1 MSRIPYV
8 ESAKVLIGAPDTS
21 VATVGSIL
29 GLASGTL
36 VNPGL
41 SFFGLTPQ
49 LGAARAAVMI
59 GPPAAI
65 PGLGA
70 LPFSLEVAGISNFL
84 GNSNIF
90 GVATNNG
97 LSLNNGASIN
107 NGASFNNGFV
117 QTLGVNVDQGVKIQT
132 GLNFS
137 ADIGFNA
144 QAFTGGTIISAPIVV
159 SANGKAFDIRHPT
172 KEGQRLRYV
181 SLEGPECGVYV
192 RGKQKEKIILLPDY
206 WTELVREE
214 TITAHLTPYGKTK
227 WLYVLEIKDNQIYVE
242 YEEDELEFSYY
253 ITAERKDV
261 NRLVVEYEGLSLHD
275 YPEEFED

>member
-1 MSRIPYV
+1 MSGIPYGQC
-8 ESAKVLIGAPDTS
+8 AKVLIGEFDTS
-21 VATVGSIL
+21 VFCAGSAL

-70 LPFSLEVAGISNFL
+70 LPFSLEVTGIANFL

-97 LSLNNGASIN
+97 LSLNNGAS
-107 NGASFNNGFV
+107 FNNGFV
-117 QTLGVNVDQGVKIQT
+117 QTLGVDIDQGVKIQN

-137 ADIGFNA
+137 ADIGVNAGPFN
-144 QAFTGGTIISAPIVV
+144 GCSIISAPIGTFVV
-159 SANGKAFDIRHPT
+159 KPFDIQHPT

-181 SLEGPECGVYV
+181 SLEGPECGVYI
-192 RGKQKEKIILLPDY
+192 RGKQKEKVISLPDY
-206 WTELVREE
+206 WTGLVHEE

-227 WLYVLEIKDNQIYVE
+227 CLYVLEIKDNQIYVE

>member
-8 ESAKVLIGAPDTS
+8 VSAKVLIGDGDTS
-21 VATVGSIL
+21 VATVGSAL

-41 SFFGLTPQ
+41 SFFGLTAQ
-49 LGAARAAVMI
+49 LGAARATVMI

-70 LPFSLEVAGISNFL
+70 LPFSLEVDGVANFL
-84 GNSNIF
+84 GNSNVF

-97 LSLNNGASIN
+97 FSVNNG
-107 NGASFNNGFV
+107 GSFNNGFV
-117 QTLGVNVDQGVKIQT
+117 QTLGVNVDQGVKMQN
-132 GLNFS
+132 GLNFTS
-137 ADIGFNA
+137 GAGFNGGP
-144 QAFTGGTIISAPIVV
+144 FIGGTIISAPIVV

-206 WTELVREE
+206 WTGLVREE

-261 NRLVVEYEGLSLHD
+261 NKLGVEYEGLSLHD

>member
-1 MSRIPYV
+1 MSKVPYG
-8 ESAKVLIGAPDTS
+8 EFAKVLIGDVDTS
-21 VATVGSIL
+21 VATAGSVL
-29 GLASGTL
+29 GLVSGTL
-36 VNPGL
+36 VNSGV
-41 SFFGLTPQ
+41 SFFGGTPQ
-49 LGAARAAVMI
+49 GGVARAAVMI
-59 GPPAAI
+59 GPPVAV

-70 LPFSLEVAGISNFL
+70 LPASLEVTAMSNFL

-97 LSLNNGASIN
+97 LSVN

-117 QTLGVNVDQGVKIQT
+117 QSLGVDIDQGVKIQNA
-132 GLNFS
+132 LNFS
-137 ADIGFNA
+137 TDVGFNVG
-144 QAFTGGTIISAPIVV
+144 AFTGGTIISAPVGTFGV
-159 SANGKAFDIRHPT
+159 KPFDIQHPT

-206 WTELVREE
+206 WTGLVHEE
-214 TITAHLTPYGKTK
+214 TITVHLTPYGKTK
-227 WLYVLEIKDNQIYVE
+227 CLYVVEIKDNQIYVE

>member
-1 MSRIPYV
+1 MSKIPYV
-8 ESAKVLIGAPDTS
+8 QSAKVLIGDVDTS
-21 VATVGSIL
+21 VATAGGIL
-29 GLASGTL
+29 GLVSGTL

-41 SFFGLTPQ
+41 SFFGLSPQ
-49 LGAARAAVMI
+49 IGVARAAVMI
-59 GPPAAI
+59 GLPAAI

-70 LPFSLEVAGISNFL
+70 LPFSLEVDGVANFL

-97 LSLNNGASIN
+97 LSVN

-117 QTLGVNVDQGVKIQT
+117 QTFGVNVDQGVKIQN
-132 GLNFS
+132 GLNLS
-137 ADIGFNA
+137 TDVGINVGALNCGSIVA
-144 QAFTGGTIISAPIVV
+144 APVGTFGVKP
-159 SANGKAFDIRHPT
+159 FDIQHPT

-206 WTELVREE
+206 WTGLVHEE

-227 WLYVLEIKDNQIYVE
+227 CLYVVEIKDNQIYVE

>member
-1 MSRIPYV
+1 MPKPIYADNGSGMHVHQSIWKDGQNLFV
-8 ESAKVLIGAPDTS
+8 GQFSLGDTS
-21 VATVGSIL
+21 NASSI
-29 GLASGTL
+29 
-36 VNPGL
+36 
-41 SFFGLTPQ
+41 F
-49 LGAARAAVMI
+49 
-59 GPPAAI
+59 
-65 PGLGA
+65 A
-70 LPFSLEVAGISNFL
+70 LDI
-84 GNSNIF
+84 
-90 GVATNNG
+90 
-97 LSLNNGASIN
+97 
-107 NGASFNNGFV
+107 
-117 QTLGVNVDQGVKIQT
+117 DQGVKIQN

-137 ADIGFNA
+137 AHIGFNVG
-144 QAFTGGTIISAPIVV
+144 AFTGGSIISAPVGTFSV
-159 SANGKAFDIRHPT
+159 KPFDIQHPT

-206 WTELVREE
+206 WTGLVHEE

-227 WLYVLEIKDNQIYVE
+227 CLYVLEIKDNQIYVE

>member
-8 ESAKVLIGAPDTS
+8 ESAKVLIGDGDTS
-21 VATVGSIL
+21 VATLGSAF
-29 GLASGTL
+29 GLVSGTL

-41 SFFGLTPQ
+41 SFFGLTAQ
-49 LGAARAAVMI
+49 IGAARAAVMI
-59 GPPAAI
+59 APPAAI

-70 LPFSLEVAGISNFL
+70 LPFSLEVAGAANFL

-97 LSLNNGASIN
+97 LSLNNGAS
-107 NGASFNNGFV
+107 FNNGFV
-117 QTLGVNVDQGVKIQT
+117 QTLGVDIDLGVKIQN

-137 ADIGFNA
+137 ADIGFNVG
-144 QAFTGGTIISAPIVV
+144 AFTGGSIISAPVGTFGV
-159 SANGKAFDIRHPT
+159 KPFDIQHPT

-206 WTELVREE
+206 WTGLVHEE
-214 TITAHLTPYGKTK
+214 TITVHLTPYGKTK
-227 WLYVLEIKDNQIYVE
+227 CLYVLEIKDNQIYVE

>member
-1 MSRIPYV
+1 MSKIPYG
-8 ESAKVLIGAPDTS
+8 EFAKVLIGDIDTS
-21 VATVGSIL
+21 VATVGSAF
-29 GLASGTL
+29 GLVSGTL
-36 VNPGL
+36 INSGV
-41 SFFGLTPQ
+41 SFFGGTPQ
-49 LGAARAAVMI
+49 GGVARAAVMI
-59 GPPAAI
+59 GPPLAV

-70 LPFSLEVAGISNFL
+70 LPASLEVSGMSNHL
-84 GNSNIF
+84 GNHNIF

-97 LSLNNGASIN
+97 LSVNNGASL
-107 NGASFNNGFV
+107 NNGFV
-117 QTLGVNVDQGVKIQT
+117 QSLGVDIDQGIKIQN

-137 ADIGFNA
+137 ADIGVNAGPFN
-144 QAFTGGTIISAPIVV
+144 GCSIISAPVGTFGV
-159 SANGKAFDIRHPT
+159 KPFDIQHPT

-206 WTELVREE
+206 WTGLVHEE

-227 WLYVLEIKDNQIYVE
+227 CLYVLEIKDNQIYVE

>member
-1 MSRIPYV
+1 MSKIPYG
-8 ESAKVLIGAPDTS
+8 EFAKVLIGDVDTS
-21 VATVGSIL
+21 VATAGSAL
-29 GLASGTL
+29 GLVSGTL
-36 VNPGL
+36 VNSGV
-41 SFFGLTPQ
+41 SFFGGTPQ
-49 LGAARAAVMI
+49 GGVARAAVMI
-59 GPPAAI
+59 GPPVAV

-70 LPFSLEVAGISNFL
+70 LPASLEVTATSNFL

-97 LSLNNGASIN
+97 LSVN

-117 QTLGVNVDQGVKIQT
+117 QSLGVDIDQGVKIQNA
-132 GLNFS
+132 LNFS
-137 ADIGFNA
+137 TDVGFNVG
-144 QAFTGGTIISAPIVV
+144 AFTGGTIISAPVGTFGV
-159 SANGKAFDIRHPT
+159 KPFDIQHPT

-206 WTELVREE
+206 WTGLVHEE
-214 TITAHLTPYGKTK
+214 TITVHLTPYGKTK
-227 WLYVLEIKDNQIYVE
+227 CLYVVEIKDNQIYVE

>member
-1 MSRIPYV
+1 MASTALLNA
-8 ESAKVLIGAPDTS
+8 AKIVIGDLDTS
-21 VATVGSIL
+21 VLCAGEIL
-29 GLASGTL
+29 GLQSGTL

-41 SFFGLTPQ
+41 SFFGGTPQ
-49 LGAARAAVMI
+49 GGVARAAVMI
-59 GPPAAI
+59 GPPVAV

-70 LPFSLEVAGISNFL
+70 LPASLEVTAMSNFL

-97 LSLNNGASIN
+97 LSVN

-117 QTLGVNVDQGVKIQT
+117 QTLGVNIDQGIKIQNA
-132 GLNFS
+132 LNFS
-137 ADIGFNA
+137 AGFGYNV
-144 QAFTGGTIISAPIVV
+144 QPFTCASAITATSIISA
-159 SANGKAFDIRHPT
+159 SGKAFDIQHPT

-206 WTELVREE
+206 WTGLVHEE

-227 WLYVLEIKDNQIYVE
+227 CLYVLEIKDNQIYVE

>member
-1 MSRIPYV
+1 MSKIPYV
-8 ESAKVLIGAPDTS
+8 ESAKVLIGDIDTS
-21 VATVGSIL
+21 VLTAGSAL
-29 GLASGTL
+29 GLVSGTL
-36 VNPGL
+36 VNSGV
-41 SFFGLTPQ
+41 SFFGGTPQ
-49 LGAARAAVMI
+49 PGVARAAVMI
-59 GPPAAI
+59 GPPLAV

-70 LPFSLEVAGISNFL
+70 LPASLEVSGMSNHL
-84 GNSNIF
+84 GNHNIF

-97 LSLNNGASIN
+97 LSLNNGAS
-107 NGASFNNGFV
+107 FNNGFV
-117 QTLGVNVDQGVKIQT
+117 QTLGANIDLGVKIQT
-132 GLNFS
+132 GLNIN
-137 ADIGFNA
+137 ADVGLFAGSIF
-144 QAFTGGTIISAPIVV
+144 GGTNMTAPVGTFGI
-159 SANGKAFDIRHPT
+159 KAFDIRHPT

-206 WTELVREE
+206 WTGLVHEE

-227 WLYVLEIKDNQIYVE
+227 CLYVLEIKDNQIYVE

>member
-1 MSRIPYV
+1 MSKIPYG
-8 ESAKVLIGAPDTS
+8 EFAKVLIGDVDTS
-21 VATVGSIL
+21 VATVGSAF
-29 GLASGTL
+29 GLVSGTL
-36 VNPGL
+36 VNSGV
-41 SFFGLTPQ
+41 SFFGGTPQ
-49 LGAARAAVMI
+49 GGVARAAVMI
-59 GPPAAI
+59 GPPVAV

-70 LPFSLEVAGISNFL
+70 LPASLEVTAMSNFL

-97 LSLNNGASIN
+97 LSVN

-117 QTLGVNVDQGVKIQT
+117 QSLGVDIDQGVKIQNA
-132 GLNFS
+132 LNFS
-137 ADIGFNA
+137 TDVGFNIG
-144 QAFTGGTIISAPIVV
+144 AFTGGTIISAPVGTFGV
-159 SANGKAFDIRHPT
+159 KPFDIQHPT

-206 WTELVREE
+206 WTGLVHEE
-214 TITAHLTPYGKTK
+214 TITVHLTPYGKTK
-227 WLYVLEIKDNQIYVE
+227 CLYVVEIKDNQIYVE

>member
-1 MSRIPYV
+1 MSKIPYV
-8 ESAKVLIGAPDTS
+8 RSAKVLIGDGDTS
-21 VATVGSIL
+21 VATAGGVL
-29 GLASGTL
+29 GLVSGTL

-41 SFFGLTPQ
+41 SFFGLTAQ
-49 LGAARAAVMI
+49 IGAARAAVMI

-70 LPFSLEVAGISNFL
+70 LPFSLEVTGVANFL
-84 GNSNIF
+84 GNSNVF

-97 LSLNNGASIN
+97 LSVN

-117 QTLGVNVDQGVKIQT
+117 QTLGVDIDQGVKIQN

-137 ADIGFNA
+137 AGVGFNGGP
-144 QAFTGGTIISAPIVV
+144 FIGGTIISAPVGTFGV
-159 SANGKAFDIRHPT
+159 KPFDIQHPT

-206 WTELVREE
+206 WTGLVHEE

-227 WLYVLEIKDNQIYVE
+227 CLYVLEIKDNQIYVE
-242 YEEDELEFSYY
+242 YEEEELEFSYY

>member
-1 MSRIPYV
+1 MSKIPYG
-8 ESAKVLIGAPDTS
+8 EFAKVLIGDVDTS
-21 VATVGSIL
+21 VATAGSAL
-29 GLASGTL
+29 GLVSGTL
-36 VNPGL
+36 VNSGV
-41 SFFGLTPQ
+41 SFFGGTPQ
-49 LGAARAAVMI
+49 AGVARAAVMI
-59 GPPAAI
+59 GPPLAV

-70 LPFSLEVAGISNFL
+70 LPASLEVSGMSNHL
-84 GNSNIF
+84 GNHNIF

-97 LSLNNGASIN
+97 LSVN

-117 QTLGVNVDQGVKIQT
+117 QTLGVDIDQGVKIQN

-137 ADIGFNA
+137 TDVGFNVG
-144 QAFTGGTIISAPIVV
+144 AFTGGTIISAPVGTFGV
-159 SANGKAFDIRHPT
+159 KPFDIQHPT

-181 SLEGPECGVYV
+181 SLEGPECGVYI

-206 WTELVREE
+206 WTGLVHEE
-214 TITAHLTPYGKTK
+214 TITVHLTPYGKTK
-227 WLYVLEIKDNQIYVE
+227 CLYVLEIKDNQIYVE

>member
-1 MSRIPYV
+1 MSKIPYG
-8 ESAKVLIGAPDTS
+8 EFAKVLIGDIDTS
-21 VATVGSIL
+21 VATVGSAF
-29 GLASGTL
+29 GLVSGTL
-36 VNPGL
+36 VNSGV
-41 SFFGLTPQ
+41 SFFGGTPQ
-49 LGAARAAVMI
+49 AGVARAAVMI
-59 GPPAAI
+59 GPPLAV

-70 LPFSLEVAGISNFL
+70 LPASLEVSGMSNHL
-84 GNSNIF
+84 GNHNIF

-97 LSLNNGASIN
+97 LSVN

-117 QTLGVNVDQGVKIQT
+117 QTLGVDIDLGVKIQN
-132 GLNFS
+132 GLNFT
-137 ADIGFNA
+137 AGAGFNGLP
-144 QAFTGGTIISAPIVV
+144 FTCASIISAPVGTFGI
-159 SANGKAFDIRHPT
+159 KPFDIQHPT

-206 WTELVREE
+206 WTGLVHEE

-227 WLYVLEIKDNQIYVE
+227 CLYVLEIKDNQIYVE

-261 NRLVVEYEGLSLHD
+261 NKLVVEYEGLSLHD

>member
-1 MSRIPYV
+1 MSKIPYG
-8 ESAKVLIGAPDTS
+8 EFAKVLIGDVDTS
-21 VATVGSIL
+21 VATAGSAL
-29 GLASGTL
+29 GLVSGTL
-36 VNPGL
+36 VNSGV
-41 SFFGLTPQ
+41 SFFGGTPQ
-49 LGAARAAVMI
+49 GGVARAAVMI
-59 GPPAAI
+59 GPPVAV

-70 LPFSLEVAGISNFL
+70 LPASLEVTATSNFL

-97 LSLNNGASIN
+97 LSVN

-117 QTLGVNVDQGVKIQT
+117 QSLGVDIDQGIKIQNA
-132 GLNFS
+132 LNFS
-137 ADIGFNA
+137 TDVGFNVG
-144 QAFTGGTIISAPIVV
+144 AFTGGTIISAPVGTFGV
-159 SANGKAFDIRHPT
+159 KPFDIQHPT

-206 WTELVREE
+206 WTGLVHEE
-214 TITAHLTPYGKTK
+214 TITVHLTPYGKTK
-227 WLYVLEIKDNQIYVE
+227 CLYVVEIKDNQIYVE

>member
-1 MSRIPYV
+1 MSKIPYG
-8 ESAKVLIGAPDTS
+8 EFAKVLIGDVDTS
-21 VATVGSIL
+21 VATAGSAL
-29 GLASGTL
+29 GLVSGTL
-36 VNPGL
+36 VNSGV
-41 SFFGLTPQ
+41 SFFGGTPQ
-49 LGAARAAVMI
+49 GGVARAAVMI
-59 GPPAAI
+59 GPPVAV

-70 LPFSLEVAGISNFL
+70 LPASLEVTAMSNFL

-97 LSLNNGASIN
+97 LSVN

-117 QTLGVNVDQGVKIQT
+117 QTLGVDIDQGVKIQNA
-132 GLNFS
+132 LNFS
-137 ADIGFNA
+137 AGVGFNVG
-144 QAFTGGTIISAPIVV
+144 AFIGGTSVSAPVGTFSV
-159 SANGKAFDIRHPT
+159 KPFDIQHPT

-206 WTELVREE
+206 WTGLVHEE

-227 WLYVLEIKDNQIYVE
+227 CLYVVEIKDNQIYVE

>member
-1 MSRIPYV
+1 MSKIPYG
-8 ESAKVLIGAPDTS
+8 EFAKVLIGDIDTS
-21 VATVGSIL
+21 VATVGSAF
-29 GLASGTL
+29 GLVSGTL
-36 VNPGL
+36 VNSGV
-41 SFFGLTPQ
+41 SFFGGTPQ
-49 LGAARAAVMI
+49 GGVARAAVMI
-59 GPPAAI
+59 GPPLAV

-70 LPFSLEVAGISNFL
+70 LPASLEVTAMSNFL

-97 LSLNNGASIN
+97 LSIN

-117 QTLGVNVDQGVKIQT
+117 QSLGVDIDQGVKIQN

-137 ADIGFNA
+137 ADIGFNVG
-144 QAFTGGTIISAPIVV
+144 AFTGGSIISAPVGTFGV
-159 SANGKAFDIRHPT
+159 KPFDIQHPT

-206 WTELVREE
+206 WTGLVHEE

-227 WLYVLEIKDNQIYVE
+227 CLYVLEIKDNQIYVE

>member
-1 MSRIPYV
+1 MSKIPYG
-8 ESAKVLIGAPDTS
+8 EFAKVLIGDVDTS
-21 VATVGSIL
+21 VATAGSAL
-29 GLASGTL
+29 GLVSGTL
-36 VNPGL
+36 VNSGV
-41 SFFGLTPQ
+41 SFFGGTPQ
-49 LGAARAAVMI
+49 AGVARAAVMI
-59 GPPAAI
+59 GPPLAV

-70 LPFSLEVAGISNFL
+70 LPASLEVSGMSNHL
-84 GNSNIF
+84 GNHNIF

-97 LSLNNGASIN
+97 LSVN

-117 QTLGVNVDQGVKIQT
+117 QSLGVDIDQGVKIQNA
-132 GLNFS
+132 LNFS
-137 ADIGFNA
+137 TDVGFNVG
-144 QAFTGGTIISAPIVV
+144 AFTGGTIISAPVGTFGV
-159 SANGKAFDIRHPT
+159 KPFDIQHPT

-206 WTELVREE
+206 WTGLVHEE
-214 TITAHLTPYGKTK
+214 TITVHLTPYGKTK
-227 WLYVLEIKDNQIYVE
+227 CLYVVEIKDNQIYVE